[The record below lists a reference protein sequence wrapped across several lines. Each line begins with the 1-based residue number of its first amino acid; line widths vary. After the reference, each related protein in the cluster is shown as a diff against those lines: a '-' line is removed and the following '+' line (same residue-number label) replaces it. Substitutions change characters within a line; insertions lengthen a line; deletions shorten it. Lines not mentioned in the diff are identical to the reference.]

1 MARSLFLQAVSICFA
16 LFFSLSLSAPSGA
29 LEGTTGFSKRA
40 SALDDLWRS
49 IPNTQ
54 KAGGDSA
61 LYFKIDQSKTDA
73 WGITFLY
80 GCTALMISDPEHVV
94 VAHMQEINSQAC
106 LSLSDT
112 PTVEKFISDKLEP
125 ATDFF
130 DPGPN
135 TRVELIYSSQQSGTP
150 RLDLFINFL
159 TDTWGL
165 DESSIR
171 RWAMAGGSGTGDAPG
186 SPQGKAVIQ
195 WVAGNGQPKGTL
207 KVFLGSSPSQENP
220 IREDNF

>member
-1 MARSLFLQAVSICFA
+1 MARSLFLQVLCICVT
-16 LFFSLSLSAPSGA
+16 LLFSLSLSAPPKVLSKTIGY
-29 LEGTTGFSKRA
+29 SKRA

-49 IPNTQ
+49 IPNTK

-61 LYFKIDQSKTDA
+61 LYFKIDQSTNDA

-80 GCTALMISDPEHVV
+80 GCTALMISDPEHVI
-94 VAHMQEINSQAC
+94 VAHLQEINSNAC
-106 LSLSDT
+106 LSLTDT
-112 PTVEKFISDKLEP
+112 ATVERFINDKLEP

-135 TRVELIYSSQQSGTP
+135 TRVELIYSSQQNGTP
-150 RLDLFINFL
+150 RLDLIEGFL

-165 DESSIR
+165 DEGAIR
-171 RWAMAGGSGTGDAPG
+171 RWAMVGGSGTGDAPG
-186 SPQGKAVIQ
+186 SPQGKAVVQ
-195 WVAGNGQPKGTL
+195 WLAGNGQPTGTL